1 MLTTILFFSEYFFN
15 EIFEIS
21 LQMYEFFT
29 GKNSIFAQKIL

>member
-21 LQMYEFFT
+21 LQKYEFFT
-29 GKNSIFAQKIL
+29 GKNSIFAQKFL